1 MSKKSAFLVMLQIAT
16 MVFLIIYNKPIILGY
31 EVLFQIL
38 GIVIGIWAIYTIRVG
53 NFNIQP
59 EVKSDFLI
67 KKGPYKWIRNPMYLS
82 VILFYLPIVFTN
94 TESINIITFGV
105 LLIVLIF
112 KVILEESFL
121 KLRFGEE
128 YLLYKS
134 KTKRLIPYLI

>member
-1 MSKKSAFLVMLQIAT
+1 MSKISAFLVMLQIAT

-38 GIVIGIWAIYTIRVG
+38 GVVIGIWAIHTIRVG

-82 VILFYLPIVFTN
+82 VILFYLPIVITN
-94 TESINIITFGV
+94 SAWINIIAFGV
-105 LLIVLIF
+105 LLTVLIL
-112 KVILEESFL
+112 KIILEESFL

-134 KTKRLIPYLI
+134 KTKRIIPFLV